1 MESLLE
7 QQRRYHEERER
18 LLDAMVGETLILQAG
33 KVTPAPTATVAAHS
47 ALAQGLSAAGL
58 GGASGGNANHT
69 ALGGGGGPSGHP
81 QNARPLTHRETLN
94 GEHRIRL
101 MLDRQL
107 ECTRRL
113 KEIYEDKDG
122 QRKDEVAA
130 LSGPHEFQEFYA
142 RFKQIKE
149 FHRSHPGQISVPM
162 SVEFE
167 ELKRTR
173 EHALEDP
180 STNGWIEFSDE
191 EGYGKFLDLHQVY
204 ELFVNLKGV
213 ERVDY
218 MTYVM
223 QFDRLFDIPKERK
236 GAHYKAYLHAL
247 LDYCHDYVRRAKP
260 LLDVPREMASV
271 RQEFEVKFA
280 QGDFPGWSPEQ
291 PAGGGALAT
300 SSAHLDLSAFSTWQE
315 LCPLGLNRLKSGLM
329 ALGLKCG
336 GTLEERAQ
344 RLFATKGQTL
354 DAIDPKLKV
363 KTQPKG
369 QAAER
374 AKALSKQRE
383 IAALEAQVYRFA
395 ELLSEQRAATQE
407 NVERKQARTDL
418 ERDESDEELSE
429 EELEEDNDE
438 DVIYNPKKL
447 PLGWDGKPIPYW
459 LYKLHGLN
467 ITYNCE
473 ICGNYPYKGPK
484 AFQRHF
490 AEWRHAHGMRCLG
503 IPNTAHFANVT
514 QIEDAMSL
522 WEKLKS
528 QKQDEAWKPEHEE
541 EFEDSQ
547 GNVVN
552 KKIYE
557 DLKRQGLL

>member
-18 LLDAMVGETLILQAG
+18 LLDGMVGESLILKAG
-33 KVTPAPTATVAAHS
+33 QVTPAQP
-47 ALAQGLSAAGL
+47 LGGL
-58 GGASGGNANHT
+58 GSHPPGSTPSAT
-69 ALGGGGGPSGHP
+69 TRALSHK
-81 QNARPLTHRETLN
+81 ETLN
-94 GEHRIRL
+94 AELRVRH
-101 MLDRQL
+101 MMDRHG
-107 ECTRRL
+107 ECTERL

-142 RFKQIKE
+142 RLKQIKE
-149 FHRSHPGQISVPM
+149 FHREHPGEITVPM
-162 SVEFE
+162 SIEFE
-167 ELKRTR
+167 ELKRIR
-173 EHALEDP
+173 DNAADDN
-180 STNGWIEFSDE
+180 SIMVEFSDE
-191 EGYGKFLDLHQVY
+191 EGYGKYLDLHQCY
-204 ELFVNLKGV
+204 EKYVNLKGV
-213 ERVDY
+213 TRIDY
-218 MTYVM
+218 LSYIM

-236 GAHYKAYLHAL
+236 GAFYRDYLALL
-247 LDYCHDYVRRAKP
+247 LDYFHGYLRRAKP
-260 LLDVPREMASV
+260 LMDIGDELTVV
-271 RQEFEVKFA
+271 QNEFEAKF
-280 QGDFPGWSPEQ
+280 QVGEFPGWPREG
-291 PAGGGALAT
+291 ATGGGALAHT
-300 SSAHLDLSAFSTWQE
+300 GAHLDLSAFSSWEE
-315 LCPLGLNRLKSGLM
+315 LATLGLDRLKSALV

-344 RLFATKGQTL
+344 RLFATKGKAVQE
-354 DAIDPKLKV
+354 IDHALFAKNV
-363 KTQPKG
+363 KKG
-369 QAAER
+369 KTNRSKEL
-374 AKALSKQRE
+374 AKHKE
-383 IAALEAQVYRFA
+383 IAAMEAQVYRFA
-395 ELLSEQRAATQE
+395 EILSQQRAATKE

-429 EELEEDNDE
+429 DEIDEDNDDD

-514 QIEDAMSL
+514 QIEDAMAL

-528 QKQDEAWKPEHEE
+528 QKSEEAWKPEQEE